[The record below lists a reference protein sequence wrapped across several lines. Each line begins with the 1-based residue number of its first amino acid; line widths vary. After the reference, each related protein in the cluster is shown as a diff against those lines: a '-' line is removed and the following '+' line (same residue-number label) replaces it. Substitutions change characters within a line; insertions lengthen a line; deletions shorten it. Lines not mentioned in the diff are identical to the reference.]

1 MCLSHFRQI
10 FSGSFCSVCVG
21 CTVRIEWGVAAI
33 SYWNHSIHH
42 LFHITIAKK
51 IASWENDPTHAIRH
65 HRFKFNKILCVLL
78 NYHTK
83 IEHRFAYIN
92 RAARLYNQI
101 IFLYIQHSHT
111 HQNHHQ
117 QQQQQWPK
125 AARVTQQKK
134 KKTKKVM
141 EKWGTIRNKQQSH
154 LWVWSLCVCT
164 VYAFVVLS
172 PPRKKLRTCSITFR
186 SWSFLT
192 LFFNC
197 RELCRLYFMFLA
209 FLGFLRF

>member
-1 MCLSHFRQI
+1 MYVMCMHVSLSLPTNI
-10 FSGSFCSVCVG
+10 FWIILFGVCVG

-33 SYWNHSIHH
+33 SCWNHSIHH

-51 IASWENDPTHAIRH
+51 IASWENDPTQAIRH

-101 IFLYIQHSHT
+101 IFLYVQRSHT

-134 KKTKKVM
+134 KK
-141 EKWGTIRNKQQSH
+141 NQSNGKMGH
-154 LWVWSLCVCT
+154 D
-164 VYAFVVLS
+164 
-172 PPRKKLRTCSITFR
+172 K
-186 SWSFLT
+186 
-192 LFFNC
+192 
-197 RELCRLYFMFLA
+197 E
-209 FLGFLRF
+209 